1 MHVPRG
7 TLIDAFTHFLPRQYI
22 EAVIRLDSAPHLV
35 SLAKRFSNISA
46 LCDVTARLDLVGQF
60 PSLKQ
65 VLSLALP
72 TPEMVADPSE
82 SAKLAR
88 LANDCLA
95 DIVRNQKKSFPA
107 FLASLPMGDVPAAL
121 KEMERSVSE
130 LGARGFQ
137 ILTSIGGLP
146 LDHPKFL
153 PIFEQAASLD
163 APIFL
168 HPFRTDRIPDYPS
181 EAASEFEISNVLGW
195 PHETSVAMARL
206 VFSEVT
212 SKFPQLKIVAH
223 HLGGTIPYLAGR
235 VGPMWDQLGLRS
247 GNQTYAEIRK
257 RLGVPPI
264 QCLKSFFADTAVAD
278 ANALR
283 CGIGFFGVDRVLFAS
298 DAPFGPDGGRRFIE
312 DNIGALAD
320 AGLTPEQYRK
330 VAETNARLLLKL

>member
-1 MHVPRG
+1 MRLSGG
-7 TLIDAFTHFLPRQYI
+7 TLIDAFTHFLPRKYI
-22 EAVIRLDSAPHLV
+22 DAVTRLDSASHLV
-35 SLAKRFSNISA
+35 PLVMRFSNIA
-46 LCDVTARLDLVGQF
+46 TLCDVTARLELVRQF

-72 TPEMVADPSE
+72 TPEMVTDQSQ
-82 SAKLAR
+82 SLYLAR

-95 DIVRNQKKSFPA
+95 DIVRDQKDVFPA
-107 FLASLPMGDVPAAL
+107 FLASLPLGDVPAAL

-168 HPFRTDRIPDYPS
+168 HPFKSDRIPDYPS
-181 EAASEFEISNVLGW
+181 ESASEFEISNVLGW

-206 VFSEVT
+206 VFSEVM
-212 SKFPQLKIVAH
+212 SKFPRLKVVAH
-223 HLGGTIPYLAGR
+223 HLGGTVPYLAGR

-247 GNQTYAEIRK
+247 GNKEYVDIRE
-257 RLGVPPI
+257 RLGIPPI
-264 QCLKSFFADTAVAD
+264 QCLQSFFADTAVANAD
-278 ANALR
+278 ALR
-283 CGIGFFGVDRVLFAS
+283 CGIAFFGVDRILFAS
-298 DAPFGPDGGRRFIE
+298 DAPFGPDQGRRFIE
-312 DNIGALAD
+312 DNIRALD
-320 AGLTPEQYRK
+320 NAGLTPEQYRTI
-330 VAETNARLLLKL
+330 AESNAQRLLKL